1 MFIKDTYDVLVKL
14 SFFLFELN
22 RIGNVMV
29 GVLASKAVD
38 RGFEASVGSKQTL
51 SNWYYFFAKHAAC
64 WSGTKRTSSSYSKL
78 TYSHQDIAE
87 NC

>member
-1 MFIKDTYDVLVKL
+1 MFIKDTNYDILAKIY
-14 SFFLFELN
+14 FFLFELN

-51 SNWYYFFAKHAAC
+51 SNWYFFAFSLGTQRVGLVQ
-64 WSGTKRTSSSYSKL
+64 SGPHHL
-78 TYSHQDIAE
+78 IQ
-87 NC
+87 N